1 MTSFH
6 IRETGLKDYP
16 IIVTWGDYAL
26 DFSCHRTLDEALDFI
41 RMNPNIESL
50 REVQVW
56 TIEGQESD

>member
-16 IIVTWGDYAL
+16 IIVTWSDYAL
-26 DFSCHRTLDEALDFI
+26 DFSCHRTLDEALAFI

-50 REVQVW
+50 REIEVW
-56 TIEGQESD
+56 PVESREAD